1 MDFGSAGNRSVHGTP
16 NRMKRNNRD
25 LRNANRKTLLT
36 QDGMETDERYPSG
49 LSLYSS
55 PPVGDISLEM
65 FEDLAVLRL
74 RVSFVCLYL
83 LPPFLFKIKL
93 KVIPIP

>member
-1 MDFGSAGNRSVHGTP
+1 
-16 NRMKRNNRD
+16 MKRNNRD

-74 RVSFVCLYL
+74 RVGFVYLYL
-83 LPPFLFKIKL
+83 SPPFTGT
-93 KVIPIP
+93 VQN

>member
-1 MDFGSAGNRSVHGTP
+1 
-16 NRMKRNNRD
+16 MKRNNRD

-74 RVSFVCLYL
+74 RVSFVCHYL

-93 KVIPIP
+93 KIIPIP